1 MMADGETQWAEL
13 LVRGI
18 DPKVLARV
26 RRDAARRS
34 LAVSD
39 FIRMLLCHHY
49 DLDCPSS
56 KRTARPS
63 KGSTTILLRL
73 HPHLKQEIEIDVQMK
88 NESADREW
96 DEKMKQVERGE
107 LDIRLVQKPLRA
119 SQGAIVRQILEARYT
134 RKRAA

>member
-39 FIRMLLCHHY
+39 YIRLLLCRHY
-49 DLDCPSS
+49 RLDCPSS

-73 HPHLKQEIEIDVQMK
+73 YPDLKYEIEQDSEMRKI
-88 NESADREW
+88 
-96 DEKMKQVERGE
+96 
-107 LDIRLVQKPLRA
+107 
-119 SQGAIVRQILEARYT
+119 SQSTAVKQILTARYT
-134 RKRAA
+134 RKKAA

>member
-26 RRDAARRS
+26 RRDAARRR

-39 FIRMLLCHHY
+39 LIRMILCRHY
-49 DLDCPSS
+49 GLECTPS

-63 KGSTTILLRL
+63 KGSTTILLRM
-73 HPHLKQEIEIDVQMK
+73 HPHLKDQL
-88 NESADREW
+88 
-96 DEKMKQVERGE
+96 E
-107 LDIRLVQKPLRA
+107 LDAQIQERSMSALIRE
-119 SQGAIVRQILEARYT
+119 ILESRYT

>member
-39 FIRMLLCHHY
+39 LIRMILCRHY
-49 DLDCPSS
+49 DLECAPS

-63 KGSTTILLRL
+63 KGSTTILLRM
-73 HPHLKQEIEIDVQMK
+73 HPHLKEEIALDSQERSV
-88 NESADREW
+88 
-96 DEKMKQVERGE
+96 
-107 LDIRLVQKPLRA
+107 
-119 SQGAIVRQILEARYT
+119 SQGAVVREILEARYT
-134 RKRAA
+134 RKKAA

>member
-1 MMADGETQWAEL
+1 MMASGETQWAEL

-26 RRDAARRS
+26 RRDAARRR

-39 FIRMLLCHHY
+39 FIRMILCRHY
-49 DLDCPSS
+49 RLDCPPS
-56 KRTARPS
+56 KRSARPS

-73 HPHLKQEIEIDVQMK
+73 HPHLKEEIEQDSEMRKV
-88 NESADREW
+88 
-96 DEKMKQVERGE
+96 
-107 LDIRLVQKPLRA
+107 
-119 SQGAIVRQILEARYT
+119 SQSGCVRQILTARYT

>member
-39 FIRMLLCHHY
+39 FIRMILCRHY
-49 DLDCPSS
+49 DLECAPSRRS
-56 KRTARPS
+56 ARPS
-63 KGSTTILLRL
+63 KGSTTILLRM
-73 HPHLKQEIEIDVQMK
+73 HPQLKDQL
-88 NESADREW
+88 
-96 DEKMKQVERGE
+96 E
-107 LDIRLVQKPLRA
+107 LDAQLQETSMSALIRE
-119 SQGAIVRQILEARYT
+119 ILEARYT